1 MPLCV
6 ETKKKFSWAWLKV
19 RKKKMINFRA
29 YFLPSHKRYQLLGGE
44 VLSYSPLYQ
53 LLNFFQRQER
63 MIGRCFHIPE
73 DALSANFTM
82 FPCATDPP

>member
-1 MPLCV
+1 MANRKQEEDDQFQSLFL
-6 ETKKKFSWAWLKV
+6 TLSQKV
-19 RKKKMINFRA
+19 SIA
-29 YFLPSHKRYQLLGGE
+29 EE